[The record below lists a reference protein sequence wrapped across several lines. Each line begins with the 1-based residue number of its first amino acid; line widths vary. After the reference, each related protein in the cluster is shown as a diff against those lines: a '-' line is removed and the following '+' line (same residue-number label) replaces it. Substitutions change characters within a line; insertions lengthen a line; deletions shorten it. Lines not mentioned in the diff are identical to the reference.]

1 MPFGMRPNFNP
12 QCRYSVTRMLT
23 KSLRMIIRMTIFLRS
38 RADPKSPKFSKLFL
52 NLQSARFW
60 VWYSACADQARL
72 AAMDVVLGVCK
83 GASEAARK
91 HNLRRKQ
98 NVQHYLDS
106 WRSQPGKMEEL
117 KAAHNVLLSSGCA
130 PRTPLATLANIVG
143 SNCNRFPWKA

>member
-1 MPFGMRPNFNP
+1 MSHSKVP
-12 QCRYSVTRMLT
+12 L
-23 KSLRMIIRMTIFLRS
+23 
-38 RADPKSPKFSKLFL
+38 FSKISNFGRPKWPLRVSSGL
-52 NLQSARFW
+52 TGGCHVENRRRSSGRSYRKVVYRTKRKYA
-60 VWYSACADQARL
+60 ACADQARM

-130 PRTPLATLANIVG
+130 PRTPLATLPNIVG